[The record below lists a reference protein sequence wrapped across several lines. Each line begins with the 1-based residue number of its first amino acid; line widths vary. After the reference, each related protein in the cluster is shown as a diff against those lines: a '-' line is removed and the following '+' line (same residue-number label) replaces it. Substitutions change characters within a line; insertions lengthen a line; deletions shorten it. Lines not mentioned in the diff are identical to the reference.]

1 MVNVGILVCN
11 QFLFVVVCCCLL
23 LNVRSATCDEA
34 LSPRLSVF
42 FPAFVIQL
50 VGGFWFFGV
59 LHLYLH
65 PTLHPFSTHFPSI
78 FLGFHRPLSGRWL
91 IGSFCPAAFFG
102 GFWWCW
108 LCFCCR
114 CCSAAF
120 VAVWPAVK
128 RNICIQ
134 FVYSF
139 MAGKV
144 PHSDFR
150 DGTMNINTEINGKL
164 KSFEPDFLSLSI

>member
-1 MVNVGILVCN
+1 MK
-11 QFLFVVVCCCLL
+11 LFPHGCLCFSLPLSFSSLAVFGFSVCCT
-23 LNVRSATCDEA
+23 ST
-34 LSPRLSVF
+34 STPPF
-42 FPAFVIQL
+42 IHFP
-50 VGGFWFFGV
+50 
-59 LHLYLH
+59 
-65 PTLHPFSTHFPSI
+65 PTFHPFL
-78 FLGFHRPLSGRWL
+78 LGFHRPLSGRWL